1 MTMTSIALSLLA
13 CSGPGAGRVI
23 AENSTYAML
32 QSFAVF
38 ALACTAFWLYTQLGC
53 ARWPVI
59 VIVILFAIHP
69 AWTIS
74 ATKGDC
80 GYTKANVATAF
91 TCVAVGLIAIQ
102 AARPTIRYFRK
113 SE

>member
-1 MTMTSIALSLLA
+1 MTVFSIATSLIA
-13 CSGPGAGRVI
+13 CSGPNAGRII

-38 ALACTAFWLYTQLGC
+38 ALACTAYWLYSQFAC

-59 VIVILFAIHP
+59 VIAILFAIHP

-80 GYTKANVATAF
+80 GDTKATAATVFTGVAI
-91 TCVAVGLIAIQ
+91 GLTAIQ
-102 AARPTIRYFRK
+102 VVRPAIRYFRK
-113 SE
+113 SA